1 MAVFPVFPVFP
12 FGAVR
17 ARRACGPKSA
27 TICLCLWTTVDE
39 SSWESHQK
47 KRRRLA
53 FIIPGLVLLCLA
65 LTAGVAFWGYS
76 PVLLPQSN
84 RGSTTWEQLPGGRGC
99 PHLGLGTS
107 HQSICFARFLLPE

>member
-1 MAVFPVFPVFP
+1 MAVFPVLPVFP

-53 FIIPGLVLLCLA
+53 FIIPGLVLLCLV
-65 LTAGVAFWGYS
+65 LTAGYVVLAPS
-76 PVLLPQSN
+76 PGLPAQRKKKVRPRGHSGGPGERVLSV
-84 RGSTTWEQLPGGRGC
+84 W
-99 PHLGLGTS
+99 
-107 HQSICFARFLLPE
+107 

>member
-1 MAVFPVFPVFP
+1 MAVFPVLPVFP

-53 FIIPGLVLLCLA
+53 FIIPGLVLLCLV
-65 LTAGVAFWGYS
+65 LTAGIVFLGS
-76 PVLLPQSN
+76 HRCLCGQSN
-84 RGSTTWEQLPGGRGC
+84 QNVMPGYHMGRPGRGM
-99 PHLGLGTS
+99 
-107 HQSICFARFLLPE
+107 LP

>member
-39 SSWESHQK
+39 WSWESHLK

-53 FIIPGLVLLCLA
+53 FIIPWLVLLCLV
-65 LTAGVAFWGYS
+65 LTAGHGYW
-76 PVLLPQSN
+76 VID
-84 RGSTTWEQLPGGRGC
+84 RGLSAPIHNDVRGWC
-99 PHLGLGTS
+99 TVGPAVRGVCT
-107 HQSICFARFLLPE
+107 

>member
-1 MAVFPVFPVFP
+1 MAVFPVLPVFP

-47 KRRRLA
+47 KRRRPA
-53 FIIPGLVLLCLA
+53 FIIPGLVLLCLV
-65 LTAGVAFWGYS
+65 LTAKKCGVSLSYVPFPRS
-76 PVLLPQSN
+76 LLPF
-84 RGSTTWEQLPGGRGC
+84 GVVKEGEQLGMDLVFQGRAHAVWPDG
-99 PHLGLGTS
+99 HDRELG
-107 HQSICFARFLLPE
+107 